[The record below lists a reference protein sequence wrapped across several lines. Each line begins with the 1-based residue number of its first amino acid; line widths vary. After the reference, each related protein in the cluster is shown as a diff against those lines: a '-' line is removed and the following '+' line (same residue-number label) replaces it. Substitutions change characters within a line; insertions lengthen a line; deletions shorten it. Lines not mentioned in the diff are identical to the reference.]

1 MDIYVSCKDYFKDS
15 KEVQKALVNGA
26 ESLYIRIQNYESQ
39 NIEFNRIFNDDKVKY
54 DKHGK
59 FYTFKFQKSNMQLRI
74 LYSYII
80 IDCTP
85 IIMIADYFVKK
96 RTSKEY
102 INRFDVMNSVEP
114 IDLYSKAKCVYKC

>member
-15 KEVQKALVNGA
+15 KEVQKAIINGVKT
-26 ESLYIRIQNYESQ
+26 LYIRIRNYENQ
-39 NIEFNRIFNDDKVKY
+39 NIEFNQIFNDDKVKY
-54 DKHGK
+54 DKHGQ

-80 IDCTP
+80 IDRTP
-85 IIMIADYFVKK
+85 IIMVADYFVKK

-102 INRFDVMNSVEP
+102 INRFNAMNAVEP